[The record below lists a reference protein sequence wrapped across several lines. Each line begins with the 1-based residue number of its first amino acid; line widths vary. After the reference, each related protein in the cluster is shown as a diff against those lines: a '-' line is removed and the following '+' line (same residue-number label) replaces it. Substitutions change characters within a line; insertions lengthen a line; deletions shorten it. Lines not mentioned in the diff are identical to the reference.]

1 MDTTEAPPASA
12 LVPAPPRVPV
22 DRPLE
27 LLARD
32 SRALWSVA
40 GLTLVMWALRLF
52 GAVDLYP
59 VLSIAVVLLGAWGLA
74 VAVVVWGRW
83 ASTPSLARVLGLGTL
98 VLNGA
103 AIAIWSTV
111 QVVLAPQYG
120 TDELAFDQYAAQLV
134 QHGVNPYTH
143 SMAGAFQLFH
153 VSPDGYTF
161 LLNGHTVA
169 SLSYPALSFLVYVP
183 FLAAGWSTQLGV
195 AVNVAAWVL
204 STVIAFF
211 LLPKRL
217 RPLAIVVGSFAG
229 YVGYAVGGVTD
240 ALFLPLLLG
249 AVYRWD
255 RFDHERGWR
264 RWRGP
269 VLLGLAMAVKQTPWL
284 VLPFLVAGVVLESSR
299 RGGRRAGLRTGARYL
314 AVTLGAFAL
323 PNLPFIVWSPHAWL
337 SDVLTPIAS
346 QTVPAGQGL
355 VDLSLF
361 LGLGGG
367 SLLAYSVVLV
377 VVFVALWAAFVATYP
392 SLKGWAVYLP
402 SIVLF
407 FSARSL
413 GSYLVTIFP
422 AALVAACSIDRI
434 RRAPAPLTRPGGSA
448 KDWTG
453 AGAPGEAQ
461 NGSPGPRVGG
471 AWAAH
476 LYRRRVRY
484 VVGAGIVASS
494 VAVGVA
500 LATTPPLALEIT
512 SVRTTGQ
519 LATVVQVDLN
529 VTNTTNRPMAPAFTV
544 ENGGGITAFWIRASG
559 PGRLPPYGT
568 ARYTLLAPNFE
579 AQPEINS
586 GFQVVAF
593 THDALSRSAAYLPT
607 SWHVSLSPDAVSR
620 IVPVGERL
628 IVRAQILNRF
638 DQPVDRAGEPVSL
651 GQIIY
656 GQGGLQYSEAV
667 VNHGNIG
674 ETPVQAR
681 TNGQGVATF
690 TIRGTQASTNPVYF
704 EANLVNPQQHYPFGY
719 SQILPVRF
727 GPRG

>member
-1 MDTTEAPPASA
+1 MDTTEAPPAPA
-12 LVPAPPRVPV
+12 LVPAPTRRPFS
-22 DRPLE
+22 RPLE
-27 LLARD
+27 LLTED
-32 SRALWSVA
+32 GRALWSVA

-52 GAVDLYP
+52 GYVDLYP
-59 VLSIAVVLLGAWGLA
+59 LLSIAVVVLGAWGLA
-74 VAVVVWGRW
+74 TAVVVWGRG
-83 ASTPSLARVLGLGTL
+83 AANPALARVLSLGTL
-98 VLNGA
+98 ALNGA
-103 AIAIWSTV
+103 AIALWSTV

-143 SMAGAFQLFH
+143 SMASAFQLFH

-169 SLSYPALSFLVYVP
+169 SLSYPALSFLLYLP

-211 LLPKRL
+211 LLPKQL

-255 RFDHERGWR
+255 RFGQDRGWR
-264 RWRGP
+264 SWRGP

-299 RGGRRAGLRTGARYL
+299 RGGTTAGLRTGGRYVAIAL
-314 AVTLGAFAL
+314 AAFAL

-337 SDVLTPIAS
+337 SDVITPIAS

-361 LGLGGG
+361 FGVGGG

-392 SLKGWAVYLP
+392 SLKGWAVFLP

-422 AALVAACSIDRI
+422 AALVGACSIDRVQ
-434 RRAPAPLTRPGGSA
+434 RARAHQELASAPVNERAGIGGSGA
-448 KDWTG
+448 MHNG
-453 AGAPGEAQ
+453 AG
-461 NGSPGPRVGG
+461 GSRRT
-471 AWAAH
+471 AWLAH
-476 LYRRRVRY
+476 LHRYKVRY
-484 VVGAGIVASS
+484 VVGAGVAASS
-494 VAVGVA
+494 VAIA
-500 LATTPPLALEIT
+500 LAVATPPPLAMEIT

-519 LATVVQVDLN
+519 LATVVQVDVS
-529 VTNTTNRPMAPAFTV
+529 VTNTTDRPMTPAFTI
-544 ENGGGITAFWIRASG
+544 ESGGGITAFWIRATG
-559 PGRLPPYGT
+559 PGRLPPYGR
-568 ARYTLLAPNFE
+568 ARYTLLAPNFV
-579 AQPEINS
+579 AQPEISS

-593 THDALSRSAAYLPT
+593 THNALSRTAAYLPT

-620 IVPVGERL
+620 IVPLGERL
-628 IVRAQILNRF
+628 TVRAQILNRF
-638 DQPVDRAGEPVSL
+638 DQPVHRAGEPVYL

-656 GQGGLQYSEAV
+656 GQNGLQYSEAV
-667 VNHGNIG
+667 VNHGDIG
-674 ETPVQAR
+674 ETPVAAR
-681 TNGQGVATF
+681 TNDQGVATF
-690 TIRGTQASTNPVYF
+690 TIRGTQASTSPVYF
-704 EANLVNPQQHYPFGY
+704 EANLVNPQQHYPYGY

-727 GPRG
+727 GDRR